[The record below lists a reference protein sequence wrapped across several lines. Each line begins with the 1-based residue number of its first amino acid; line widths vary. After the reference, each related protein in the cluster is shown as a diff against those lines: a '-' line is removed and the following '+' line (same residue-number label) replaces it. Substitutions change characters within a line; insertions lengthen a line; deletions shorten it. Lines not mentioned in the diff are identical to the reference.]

1 MKHILT
7 VPSHRVIPG
16 PVVLC
21 LGFFDGLHRGHQA
34 LVQSALDLAIQL
46 KATPALLTFDPHPAV
61 VLGKAQKETLLTSV
75 DDREKLVRDHGI
87 DHLFV
92 LPFTHE
98 VAHLDPLVFLNTIL
112 IPLQVVGVVCGE
124 DFRFGD
130 RGKGSI
136 STLKEDGR
144 FVVRVVPPVYEGGEK
159 ISSTR
164 ILNLIRLG
172 NVQQAAA
179 LMGHPYQVRGV
190 VIPGRA
196 IGRTIGFPT
205 ANIRLGY
212 HYRMPKEG
220 VYFGRIYVRETWYH
234 AVMNY
239 GVRPSVDDSLTP
251 LLEVHVLNFSG
262 ELVGEQVRVTIEQFA
277 RPEMKFASLEELKAQ
292 IARDVS
298 ASHLYFSQL
307 GDSVK

>member
-7 VPSHRVIPG
+7 VPSHPVVSG

-34 LVQSALDLAIQL
+34 LVQSAIELATQL
-46 KATPALLTFDPHPAV
+46 QATPALLTFDPHPAV

-75 DDREKLVRDHGI
+75 DDRDELVYHHGI
-87 DHLFV
+87 HHVFV

-112 IPLQVVGVVCGE
+112 IPLDVVGVVCGE

-130 RGKGSI
+130 KGKGSI
-136 STLKEDGR
+136 ATLQTDGR
-144 FVVRVVPPVYEGGEK
+144 FVVRVVAPVFQGGEK

-172 NVQQAAA
+172 DVQQAAD

-205 ANIRLGY
+205 ANIRLSY

-220 VYFGRIYVRETWYH
+220 VYFGRIYLHETWH
-234 AVMNY
+234 QAVMNY

-251 LLEVHVLNFSG
+251 LLEVHVLGFSG
-262 ELVGEQVRVTIEQFA
+262 DLVGEVVSVTIEQFA
-277 RPEMKFASLEELKAQ
+277 RPEMKFASLDELKAQ
-292 IARDVS
+292 IARDVT
-298 ASHLYFSQL
+298 AAYHYFNHTSR
-307 GDSVK
+307 